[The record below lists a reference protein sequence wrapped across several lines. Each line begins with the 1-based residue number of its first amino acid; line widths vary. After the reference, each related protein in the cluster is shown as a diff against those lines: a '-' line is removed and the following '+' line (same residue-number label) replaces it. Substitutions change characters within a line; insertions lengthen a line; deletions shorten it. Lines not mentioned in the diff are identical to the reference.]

1 MLPPAL
7 FPAGSGAIVAA
18 TREGVQRLR
27 EEHNGG
33 EPFTSD
39 TKPVESIQKLLIRAE
54 KAEAE
59 VRLLKALLPDGNVSV
74 SAARVTEY
82 KESIEELKAEIE
94 RLKEEL
100 EVQHARTAD
109 QFDRAEKAEAIM
121 DAAREGES

>member
-1 MLPPAL
+1 MEANRSPAIR
-7 FPAGSGAIVAA
+7 S
-18 TREGVQRLR
+18 
-27 EEHNGG
+27 
-33 EPFTSD
+33 
-39 TKPVESIQKLLIRAE
+39 LIRAE